1 MATSSKLANRPSR
14 SARESRSL
22 SLEREVIRALEE
34 TKGAESTSERA
45 NQLLR
50 AALEAERIAQLE
62 KEAEQF
68 YGSTNDREETRAFQR
83 AALKS
88 WDRK

>member
-1 MATSSKLANRPSR
+1 MATAWKLPNRPSR

-22 SLEREVIRALEE
+22 SLEKEVIQAIEE
-34 TKGAESTSERA
+34 TKGAESTSERV

-50 AALEAERIAQLE
+50 SALEAERIIQLE

-68 YGSTNDREETRAFQR
+68 YGSIDDREETIAFQC

-88 WDRK
+88 WDR